1 MAQTVSVTYP
11 MMRALFLVLLLG
23 VYWALLSGQF
33 HNNFLL
39 TAGALCIAF
48 VFWTALRMGL
58 VDDEGAPARYYHR
71 LVLYTPYILWQVV
84 LANWD
89 VLKRIW
95 AADLPIDPRLVR
107 VPYSTRDGFVTVTY
121 TNSITLTPGT
131 VTVDVGE
138 RELLIHSLTRE
149 NEDSLR
155 DGDMERHVKR
165 LEGG

>member
-1 MAQTVSVTYP
+1 
-11 MMRALFLVLLLG
+11 MMRALFLILLLG

-33 HNNFLL
+33 HNDFLL
-39 TAGALCIAF
+39 AAGGVCIAF
-48 VFWTALRMGL
+48 TFWMAVRMGL
-58 VDDEGAPARYYHR
+58 IDDEGVPARYYLR
-71 LVLYTPYILWQVV
+71 VVLYAPYILWQML

-89 VLKRIW
+89 VLKRVW
-95 AADLPIDPRLVR
+95 SSGMPIDPRLVR
-107 VPYSTRDGFVTVTY
+107 VPYSTRGAFVTVTY

-149 NEDSLR
+149 NEESLLE
-155 DGDMERHVKR
+155 GDMERQVKR